1 MKCNTVIPEPTNLFF
16 FSLFIVLLFSFT
28 ANSQPNL
35 QDLKSPFWQS
45 SRGNEAG
52 YPCLM
57 DDETSFQKEALRS
70 LSYARPTLP
79 DTGQVDFRDY
89 DITIRLYPNRHF
101 LEGDVQVI
109 FRSKVAQLSL
119 VDFWL
124 YNDTLQIKRVTNGM
138 DTLNYSYTDSL
149 QMLRVWLR
157 DTLGLGQEDTLR
169 IVYSGY
175 ITPDLSRRMGYMCQ
189 LDSTISFSLS
199 PQIWYP
205 APYSRGVSY
214 RVLLW
219 ATGRVRMT
227 VPRTWRAVST
237 GGLLDSLVTDSSQ
250 TYTWGT
256 NSPVGRF
263 YYAAGPYLM
272 HTRLFAGVTLRYYD
286 IDTTGADAQLAIARR
301 ALDCYSRA
309 FCPFQFEKLAF
320 ADPQQGPYFG
330 GSVYSLNIMGLP
342 CIVTGIV
349 HETSHQWWG
358 FLLRHRTWEETWLS
372 EGFATYSEALYL
384 EDTLGRASRDARL
397 DTLANGYLQRV
408 PPDSDKPIIP
418 RFYNEPYATYVIY
431 WKGAW
436 VLHMLRGV
444 VGDSTFFNIMRTY
457 ATTYKDSS
465 TTVAMYR
472 NVAEQVSGRNLG
484 WFFDEWLYHTGA
496 PRYTYAWQ
504 SRQIGVDTFQLTLW
518 VNQLDSLFTMPIQTS
533 IFTPGGR
540 QDQWPLVQNRSDT
553 FQFLLS
559 QNPDSVVLD
568 KDDWLLDRGITRVG
582 VEAGTSPVPGS
593 TMLYPLRPNPFRGG
607 TRVEYA
613 LSKGGKVI
621 LSVYN
626 VSGQMVRELVSG
638 AQAPGRYSV
647 SWDGRD
653 QGAHPL
659 PSGVYLYRLQVSDRS
674 WVRKAVLL
682 R

>member
-1 MKCNTVIPEPTNLFF
+1 MKRNMVRIKPAVL
-16 FSLFIVLLFSFT
+16 SLLSLSIVLLFSFT

-35 QDLKSPFWQS
+35 QNLKSTFWQGS
-45 SRGNEAG
+45 GGSEGG
-52 YPCLM
+52 YPRLM
-57 DDETSFQKEALRS
+57 DDETSFRKEALQS
-70 LSYARPTLP
+70 LSYVRSTLP

-89 DITIRLYPNRHF
+89 DITVRLYPKRHF

-124 YNDTLQIKRVTNGM
+124 YNDTLQIKSVTHGT
-138 DTLNYSYTDSL
+138 DTLNYSYTDSV

-175 ITPDLSRRMGYMCQ
+175 ITPDLSRRMGYGCQ
-189 LDSTISFSLS
+189 LDSTISFSLN
-199 PQIWYP
+199 PQVWYP
-205 APYSRGVSY
+205 TPYTLGVPY

-219 ATGRVRMT
+219 ASGRVRIT
-227 VPRTWRAVST
+227 VLRAWRAVSS
-237 GGLLDSLVTDSSQ
+237 GGLLDSLVTDSTQ

-256 NSPVGRF
+256 TNPIGRF
-263 YYAAGPYLM
+263 YFAAGPYLM
-272 HTRLFAGVTLRYYD
+272 HIRPFAGITLRYYD
-286 IDTTGADAQLAIARR
+286 IDTSGADAQLAIARR

-309 FCPFQFEKLAF
+309 FCPYRFEKLAS
-320 ADPQQGPYFG
+320 ADPQQGPYYG
-330 GSVYSLNIMGLP
+330 GSVYTISIMGLP
-342 CIVTGIV
+342 GLVSGIV
-349 HETSHQWWG
+349 HEISHQWWG
-358 FLLRHRTWEETWLS
+358 SLVRNRTYEETWLS

-418 RFYNEPYATYVIY
+418 RPYGEPYATYILY

-444 VGDSTFFNIMRTY
+444 VGDSTFFNVMRTY

-518 VNQLDSLFTMPIQTS
+518 VNQLDSLFTMPIQAS

-540 QDQWPLVQNRSDT
+540 QDQWPLVAHLSDT

-568 KDDWLLDRGITRVG
+568 KDDWLLERGITRVG
-582 VEAGTSPVPGS
+582 VEAGPPSVLFTTALLSVH
-593 TMLYPLRPNPFRGG
+593 PNPFRGSARIEYSLAAKG
-607 TRVEYA
+607 RVH
-613 LSKGGKVI
+613 

-626 VSGQMVRELVSG
+626 VSGQMVRELVNG
-638 AQAPGRYSV
+638 PQAPGRYSV
-647 SWDGRD
+647 FWDGLD

-659 PSGVYLYRLQVSDRS
+659 PSGVYLYRLQVSGQS

>member
-1 MKCNTVIPEPTNLFF
+1 MKRNTVIPEPTNLFF

-35 QDLKSPFWQS
+35 QDLKPTFWQGS
-45 SRGNEAG
+45 GGSEPG

-57 DDETSFQKEALRS
+57 DDETTFRMEALQS
-70 LSYARPTLP
+70 LIYANPTLP
-79 DTGQVDFRDY
+79 DTGQVDYRDY
-89 DITIRLYPNRHF
+89 DIKVRLFPNRHF

-124 YNDTLQIKRVTNGM
+124 YNDTLQIKSVTHGI
-138 DTLNYSYTDSL
+138 DTLNYSYTDSV
-149 QMLRVWLR
+149 QMLRVWLS
-157 DTLGLGQEDTLR
+157 DTLGLSQEDTLR

-175 ITPDLSRRMGYMCQ
+175 ITPDLSRRMGYGCQ
-189 LDSTISFSLS
+189 LDSTVSFSLN

-205 APYSRGVSY
+205 VPYDSRAPY

-219 ATGRVRMT
+219 ASGRVRMT
-227 VPRTWRAVST
+227 VPRAWRVVST
-237 GGLLDSLVTDSSQ
+237 GGLLDSLVTDSTQ
-250 TYTWGT
+250 AYTWGT
-256 NSPVGRF
+256 TSPVGRF
-263 YYAAGPYLM
+263 YYVAGPYLM
-272 HTRLFAGVTLRYYD
+272 HTRPYAGITLRYYD
-286 IDTTGADAQLAIARR
+286 TDTTGADAQLAIARR
-301 ALDCYSRA
+301 ALDFYSRA
-309 FCPFQFEKLAF
+309 FCPYRFEKLAF
-320 ADPQQGPYFG
+320 ADPLRGQAFG

-342 CIVTGIV
+342 GLETGIA
-349 HETSHQWWG
+349 HETSHQWWA
-358 FLLRHRTWEETWLS
+358 FLVRHRSYEETWLS
-372 EGFATYSEALYL
+372 EAFATYSEALYL
-384 EDTLGRASRDARL
+384 EDTLGRASRDARI
-397 DTLANGYLQRV
+397 DTFADGYLRRV
-408 PPDSDKPIIP
+408 PRNEDKPIIP
-418 RFYNEPYATYVIY
+418 TPYSYGGWMLIVY

-444 VGDSTFFNIMRTY
+444 VGDSTFFNVMRTY

-496 PRYTYAWQ
+496 PSYTYSWQ

-533 IFTPGGR
+533 IFTQSGR
-540 QDQWPLVQNRSDT
+540 QDQWPVVAHRSDT

-559 QNPDSVVLD
+559 QNPDSVILD

-582 VEAGTSPVPGS
+582 VEAGTPSLPLTTTLLPVH
-593 TMLYPLRPNPFRGG
+593 PNPFRGSARIDYSLAAKG
-607 TRVEYA
+607 RVR
-613 LSKGGKVI
+613 

-626 VSGQMVRELVSG
+626 VAGQLVRELVNEP
-638 AQAPGRYSV
+638 QAPGRYSA
-647 SWDGRD
+647 SWDRRNESGRSVP
-653 QGAHPL
+653 A
-659 PSGVYLYRLQVSDRS
+659 GVYFIRFETSAYRVTE
-674 WVRKAVLL
+674 KAVLL